1 MKYLLSIILTILT
14 SIGYSQVKVKSFDLL
29 SMTKEYKIQQAFSE
43 KQDQEIKL
51 GRGSRLTIDK
61 IKKIVS
67 IRLKTAEVNPIAGDY
82 LIKSEIRDNVGNFKY
97 YVLVNK
103 LTGYTIKLDDEDIN
117 RDEDGILKLEDKE
130 FKISIEAVWN

>member
-1 MKYLLSIILTILT
+1 
-14 SIGYSQVKVKSFDLL
+14 
-29 SMTKEYKIQQAFSE
+29 MTKEYKIQQAFSE